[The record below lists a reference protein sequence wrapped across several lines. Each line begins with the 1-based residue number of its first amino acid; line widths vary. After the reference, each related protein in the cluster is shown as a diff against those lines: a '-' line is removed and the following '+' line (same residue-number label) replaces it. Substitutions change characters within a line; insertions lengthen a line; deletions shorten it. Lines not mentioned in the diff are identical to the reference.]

1 MKNAIELNGICKS
14 YKSKLR
20 CVDALKN
27 INLKIKQ
34 GEMTA
39 ILGQSGSGKSTLM
52 NIMGCLDIP
61 TKGEYLL
68 CGERV
73 SDAKENRL
81 SEIRNREIG
90 FIFQS
95 FNLIPSLT
103 AFENAELP
111 LVYRGCKKEERLQR
125 VNDAL
130 DLVGLRER
138 KSHRPGEMSGG
149 QQQRV
154 AVARVIASAP
164 PIILADEPTGNLD
177 NASRDDVMSALHNFH
192 RQGHTVII
200 ITHDVGVADVCER
213 VIRIDNGEIVG
224 DSLNKSAMG

>member
-1 MKNAIELNGICKS
+1 MENTIELKGICKS
-14 YKSKLR
+14 YKSKSR

-27 INLKIKQ
+27 INLEIKR

-52 NIMGCLDIP
+52 NILGCLDVP
-61 TKGEYLL
+61 TSGEYLL

-73 SDAKENRL
+73 SNLKENRL

-103 AFENAELP
+103 AFENTELP
-111 LVYRGCKKEERLQR
+111 LIYRHCKKEDRLKK

-130 DLVGLRER
+130 DLVGLSER
-138 KSHRPGEMSGG
+138 KNHKPGELSGG

-200 ITHDVGVADVCER
+200 ITHDVGVADICKR

-224 DSLNKSAMG
+224 DSLNKRAEG